1 LAGLEVVTA
10 DEGVVALGELD
21 GTGNESVLGGAV
33 DEGDT
38 FKDAGYGEDS
48 GGGDLFVAGLNGL
61 EEVVGGVVDAFED
74 LGEALGVGSPL
85 DDYFVEVVVGLEAP
99 GSVLE
104 DGGINKIVVTYW
116 ISLRICSTW
125 ALDALVP
132 GRTLSARSSW
142 LAAMK
147 SG

>member
-10 DEGVVALGELD
+10 DEGVVTLGELD

-38 FKDAGYGEDS
+38 FEDAGYSEDG

-74 LGEALGVGSPL
+74 LCEALGVGSPL
-85 DDYFVEVVVGLEAP
+85 DDYFVEVVVGLEVP
-99 GSVLE
+99 ENVLA
-104 DGGINKIVVTYW
+104 D
-116 ISLRICSTW
+116 
-125 ALDALVP
+125 
-132 GRTLSARSSW
+132 
-142 LAAMK
+142 
-147 SG
+147 